1 MEDNLKEHNSEK
13 SLTIPTFDVDKDT
26 AFMLHNSRDLTPVQT
41 HLLSELNILNQKSD
55 WTMNTLAN
63 MHKDLTKQVKRVNG
77 IEEWRYGV
85 EEWKEVTNKKL
96 SGINSVVDDIK
107 DKREKVKFLKS
118 CFNYLLSGLISAASA
133 LGALWFIIEKLGLF
147 NR

>member
-13 SLTIPTFDVDKDT
+13 SLTIPAFDVDKDT

-63 MHKDLTKQVKRVNG
+63 MHRDLTKQVKRVNG